1 MTISRRTLGA
11 ASLAF
16 LVGFALLA
24 IGPGATTTTDRFDV
38 ADLMDADGSAVI
50 VHAAPTTSLT
60 SPLAITRTPRTSS
73 GPTAQRSPL
82 ATRVPGLR
90 TG

>member
-1 MTISRRTLGA
+1 MTISRRTLRA

-50 VHAAPTTSLT
+50 VHAAPDN
-60 SPLAITRTPRTSS
+60 LAHIPTRTPRTSS

-82 ATRVPGLR
+82 ATRAPGLR
-90 TG
+90 AG